1 MGTVKVARYNNFV
14 ATPSIFESPIVKQID
29 LYGKTIRTHVLPI
42 DYTLLWYYFSG
53 DRNKYQAAVT
63 SQQFQL

>member
-29 LYGKTIRTHVLPI
+29 LYGKTIKTHVLPI
-42 DYTLLWYYFSG
+42 DHTLL
-53 DRNKYQAAVT
+53 
-63 SQQFQL
+63 